1 MNRFTATTA
10 ATSHPRWMTHV
21 LIAAAIY
28 NLVWGGWV
36 VLRPMDLFD
45 ITGIDRPIY
54 PGIWQC
60 VGMIVGVYGVGY
72 AIAARDP
79 YRHWPIVLVG
89 FLGKTFGPLGM
100 AYQWLVLPPGA
111 PGRLPMEWAIV
122 NLTNDLIWWVPFGMI
137 LFQAFKSFSA
147 PAAVGEAESVSR
159 LNEQFRSQQGATI
172 AELSRNQSV
181 LVVFLRH
188 SGCTFCRE
196 ALQDLREQRERIEA
210 MGTAIVLVHMGDN
223 ESSRAFFEAY
233 GLGDVHRIS
242 DPDCRLYR
250 GYELGRGRVG
260 QLFGLSVFWRG
271 FKCAIL
277 NRHGVGKLGGDGFQM
292 PGAFLVRDNQIVRAF
307 RHQTAASRPD
317 YCSVADPAIRS
328 TSVEPSSP

>member
-1 MNRFTATTA
+1 MNRFNAMTA
-10 ATSHPRWMTHV
+10 ASHPRWMTYV
-21 LIAAAIY
+21 LLAAAIY
-28 NLVWGGWV
+28 NLAWGGWV
-36 VLRPMDLFD
+36 LLRPMDLFD
-45 ITGIDRPIY
+45 LTGIDRPLY

-89 FLGKTFGPLGM
+89 FLGKTFGPIGM
-100 AYQWLVLPPGA
+100 AYQWLLLPPGS
-111 PGRLPMEWAIV
+111 PGRLPIQWGLV
-122 NLTNDLIWWVPFGMI
+122 NITNDLIWWLPFAVI
-137 LFQAFKSFSA
+137 LFQAFKAASA
-147 PAAVGEAESVSR
+147 PPSSVAPETASR
-159 LNEQFRSQQGATI
+159 LNEQFRSQRGVTL
-172 AELSRNQSV
+172 AELSRQHPV

-196 ALQDLREQRERIEA
+196 ALQDLREQRDRIEA
-210 MGTAIVLVHMGDN
+210 KGTRIVLVHMGDD
-223 ESSRAFFEAY
+223 ESSRAFFESFD
-233 GLGDVHRIS
+233 LGDVDRIS
-242 DPDCRLYR
+242 DPECRLYR
-250 GYELGRGRVG
+250 AYELDRGRIG

-292 PGAFLVRDNQIVRAF
+292 PGAFLVRDNEIVKAF

-317 YCSVADPAIRS
+317 YCSVAESTVRS
-328 TSVEPSSP
+328 APVESSAS